1 MTLKIATR
9 LWLPSLVVTAVL
21 VFAGATVAVR
31 TTAQIAHADTVLRDS
46 ESKLLDAA
54 IWRGLTQ
61 ANAVRVLASLASSD
75 PALGATMKPEIAATT
90 ATISEIQQRI
100 DAAARDPSERAVLDR
115 IAQARKDYIA
125 VREAAVGKAGG
136 AAQVQPAVAAYLA
149 AQQVLGLWP

>member
-75 PALGATMKPEIAATT
+75 PALGATMKPEISATT
-90 ATISEIQQRI
+90 ATISEIQQLT
-100 DAAARDPSERAVLDR
+100 AAAPGGVPGRAVR
-115 IAQARKDYIA
+115 AGSAEPRGDYA
-125 VREAAVGKAGG
+125 PGAGPAAGKAGG
-136 AAQVQPAVAAYLA
+136 AAQVQPAVAAYL
-149 AQQVLGLWP
+149 